1 MTEEMI
7 KKAIIKA
14 IESVFSEM
22 IFIDTIHLDQDPE
35 NFDYTQILYID
46 IVSPYTGYIIAY
58 LPLDLRKT
66 IVETIHSTDW
76 DDMHASEIDDCLLEI
91 LNVIAGNFMTELLG
105 RDVKYNISFPAV
117 NYDEE
122 DIENLEK
129 SQPVFFDA
137 EGPIFRINVFLN
149 SREGGKL

>member
-1 MTEEMI
+1 MTESKI
-7 KKAIIKA
+7 TKAIIKT
-14 IESVFSEM
+14 IETIFSDM
-22 IFIDTIHLDQDPE
+22 VFIDTLHIDSKPE
-35 NFDYTQILYID
+35 NFKYTQILYID
-46 IVSPYTGYIIAY
+46 ILSPQSGYIIAY
-58 LPLDLRKT
+58 LPLELRKT

-76 DDMHASEIDDCLLEI
+76 ENMHASEIDDCLLEI

-129 SQPVFFDA
+129 SQEVFFNA
-137 EGPIFRINVFLN
+137 EGSVFRINILFK
-149 SREGGKL
+149 S

>member
-1 MTEEMI
+1 MTNNLIKEAMI
-7 KKAIIKA
+7 KT
-14 IESVFSEM
+14 IESVFSDM
-22 IFIDTIHLDQDPE
+22 IFIDTLHIEDKPE
-35 NFDYTQILYID
+35 SSDYTQILYID
-46 IVSPYTGYIIAY
+46 ILSPQKGYIIAY

-76 DDMHASEIDDCLLEI
+76 EEMHAAKIDDCLLEI
-91 LNVIAGNFMTELLG
+91 LNVIAGNFMTEYLG

-129 SQPVFFDA
+129 SQEIFFDA
-137 EGPIFRINVFLN
+137 EGSVFQINILLN
-149 SREGGKL
+149 S

>member
-1 MTEEMI
+1 MTKSKI
-7 KKAIIKA
+7 KEAIIKT
-14 IESVFSEM
+14 IESVFSDM
-22 IFIDTIHLDQDPE
+22 VFIDTLHIDSKPE
-35 NFDYTQILYID
+35 IFNYTQILYID
-46 IVSPYTGYIIAY
+46 ILSPQPGYIIAY
-58 LPLDLRKT
+58 LPLELRKT

-76 DDMHASEIDDCLLEI
+76 EDMHASEIDDCLLEI

-129 SQPVFFDA
+129 SQEVFFDA
-137 EGPIFRINVFLN
+137 EGSVFRINILFN
-149 SREGGKL
+149 S